1 MRFRTHIGRPMNL
14 TLTSN
19 RLVIGLIVFAAIAA
33 LAVMVTSGITDVWAA
48 PVHTFLTWA
57 FVREVDPD
65 HDWTAL
71 GAGFFAGLWVIAGQE
86 VMSALALLG
95 VMVAARLVLNSTGRR
110 PLPTD
115 LIFLAMLA
123 SAIAFTP
130 EGWIAGFGLALA
142 IYVDER
148 LAGLAKP
155 SAVIAASLA
164 ALGASAVATL
174 TNAIPETLPD
184 MRPLFALIV
193 GVIALMAIMREPVEP
208 LSITDSRDR
217 RLLEVRRL
225 HAARSLVGVVL
236 FLAVLLMGLDSVGLL
251 PAVSGLVLAL
261 AAGER
266 DRMARRV
273 H

>member
-1 MRFRTHIGRPMNL
+1 MNP
-14 TLTSN
+14 TLASN
-19 RLVIGLIVFAAIAA
+19 RLVIGLTAFAAIAA
-33 LAVMVTSGITDVWAA
+33 LVVMLTSGITDVWLA
-48 PVHTFLTWA
+48 PIHTFLTWA

-71 GAGFFAGLWVIAGQE
+71 TAGFIAGLWVIAGQQ

-110 PLPTD
+110 PLLTD
-115 LIFLAMLA
+115 LIFLAVMA

-148 LAGLAKP
+148 FIGPVGPRAL
-155 SAVIAASLA
+155 IAATLA
-164 ALGASAVATL
+164 ALGVSAVATW
-174 TNAIPETLPD
+174 TEAIPQTLPD
-184 MRPLFALIV
+184 IRPLFAFIV
-193 GVIALMAIMREPVEP
+193 GVIALVAIVREPVAP

-217 RLLEVRRL
+217 RLLEARRL
-225 HAARSLVGVVL
+225 HATRSLVGVVL
-236 FLAVLLMGLDSVGLL
+236 FLAALLMGPDSLGLL
-251 PAVSGLVLAL
+251 PAISGFVLAL

-266 DRMARRV
+266 VRMARRAG
-273 H
+273 